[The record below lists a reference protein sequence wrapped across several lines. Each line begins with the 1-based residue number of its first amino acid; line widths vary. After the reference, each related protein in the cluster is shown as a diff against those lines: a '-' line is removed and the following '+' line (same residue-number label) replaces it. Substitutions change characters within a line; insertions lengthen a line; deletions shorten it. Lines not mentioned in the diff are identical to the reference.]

1 MRRLLAIVSCFIILF
16 SLFAS
21 VKPGIMAR
29 ASGTVST
36 VDILNAS
43 NTYNLA
49 TDKKGE
55 AVIGTRVENGRDN
68 STQYY
73 LSYDLT
79 RKNERRVSDKT
90 SVTIFTPG
98 YNMGA
103 ETWSNQP
110 EFDRNFGYDP
120 DSILCKLA
128 ERVENPSIL
137 WGRATD
143 YNECKFYDI
152 TDDTSMRFDV
162 ASMEPISIT
171 PDLAQHHIIFV

>member
-21 VKPGIMAR
+21 VNSGIMAR

-90 SVTIFTPG
+90 SVTKFTPG
-98 YNMGA
+98 
-103 ETWSNQP
+103 
-110 EFDRNFGYDP
+110 
-120 DSILCKLA
+120 
-128 ERVENPSIL
+128 
-137 WGRATD
+137 
-143 YNECKFYDI
+143 
-152 TDDTSMRFDV
+152 
-162 ASMEPISIT
+162 
-171 PDLAQHHIIFV
+171 

>member
-21 VKPGIMAR
+21 VNSGIMAR

-98 YNMGA
+98 LIWVPKHGA
-103 ETWSNQP
+103 TNRSLIEISDMIRILSCVNLPREWKIRRSFGEGQQTITNV
-110 EFDRNFGYDP
+110 NFT
-120 DSILCKLA
+120 I
-128 ERVENPSIL
+128 
-137 WGRATD
+137 
-143 YNECKFYDI
+143 
-152 TDDTSMRFDV
+152 
-162 ASMEPISIT
+162 
-171 PDLAQHHIIFV
+171 